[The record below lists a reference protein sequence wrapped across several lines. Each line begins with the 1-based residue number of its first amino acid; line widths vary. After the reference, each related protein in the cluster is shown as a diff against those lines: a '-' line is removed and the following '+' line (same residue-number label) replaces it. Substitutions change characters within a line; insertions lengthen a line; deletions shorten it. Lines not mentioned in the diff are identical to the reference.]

1 MRAIS
6 HHRRP
11 RESGDPASFIGR
23 TFVALT
29 AALVIT
35 AGVATAQS
43 PAVNP
48 QEAAAAKSEATQQ
61 RAQPLNNAPV
71 WKEVRSGAPQVTT
84 VTGRETNVL
93 VQPGGQT
100 WRAIRNGPISIYG
113 GWLLALIVLAIGSF
127 YFVKGSMQLHGAPTG
142 RKLRRFTPW
151 DRAIHWTTAIG
162 FVVLAI
168 SGLVMLFG
176 KSLLLPIIGSTLFS
190 WLAILGKNLH
200 NFIGPLFVI
209 CLVLIFATFVRN
221 NFPQRGD
228 IEWLANLG
236 GFVSGKDT
244 PSYKFNAG
252 EKLWFWGGIAFL
264 GFIVGSTGLILDFPN
279 FDQTRE
285 TMQWAN
291 VFHATGGILFMTA
304 ALGHIYMGTLGM
316 VGAYDAMRTGYVDE
330 TWAKEHHF
338 YWYNDV
344 KAGKDPSALVA
355 PDGEQGT
362 VVHGN
367 RAPHTPGRHA

>member
-1 MRAIS
+1 MSMRS
-6 HHRRP
+6 L
-11 RESGDPASFIGR
+11 GQ
-23 TFVALT
+23 TVVALT
-29 AALVIT
+29 AALVIG
-35 AGVATAQS
+35 AGVAAAQS

-61 RAQPLNNAPV
+61 RVQPLNNSPI

-84 VTGRETNVL
+84 VTGRETNIL

-113 GWLLALIVLAIGSF
+113 GWLIALIVLAIGSF
-127 YFVKGSMQLHGAPTG
+127 YFVKGTMPMHEAPTG
-142 RKLRRFTPW
+142 RTLRRFTPW
-151 DRAIHWTTAIG
+151 DRAIHWTTAIA

-176 KSLLLPIIGSTLFS
+176 KSLLLPIIGATLFS
-190 WLAILGKNLH
+190 WLAVVGKNLH

-209 CLVLIFATFVRN
+209 CLFLIFATFVRN

-228 IEWLANLG
+228 AAWIAHFG
-236 GFVSGKDT
+236 GLFSGKDT
-244 PSYKFNAG
+244 PSFKFNAG
-252 EKLWFWGGIAFL
+252 EKLWFWGGVTFL

-291 VFHATGGILFMTA
+291 VFHAVGGILFMTG

-316 VGAYDAMRTGYVDE
+316 AGAYDAMRTGYVDE
-330 TWAKEHHF
+330 AWAKEHHL

-344 KAGKDPSALVA
+344 EAGKDPSALVM
-355 PDGEQGT
+355 PGEQMGT
-362 VVHGN
+362 RHAAN
-367 RAPHTPGRHA
+367 RAPQTPGRHA

>member
-1 MRAIS
+1 MFSRSVA
-6 HHRRP
+6 
-11 RESGDPASFIGR
+11 
-23 TFVALT
+23 ALT
-29 AALVIT
+29 AALVIS
-35 AGVATAQS
+35 AGVASAQS

-48 QEAAAAKSEATQQ
+48 QEAAAAKNETIQQ
-61 RAQPLNNAPV
+61 RVQPLNNAPV

-84 VTGRETNVL
+84 VTGRETNIL

-113 GWLLALIVLAIGSF
+113 GWLLALMVLAIGSF
-127 YFVKGSMQLHGAPTG
+127 YFVKGTMPLHGAPTG
-142 RKLRRFTPW
+142 RKLRRFTTW
-151 DRAIHWTTAIG
+151 DRAVHWTTAIG
-162 FVVLAI
+162 FVVLAL
-168 SGLVMLFG
+168 SGLLMLFG
-176 KSLLLPIIGSTLFS
+176 KSVLLPLIGYTLFS

-228 IEWLANLG
+228 VEWITHFG
-236 GFVSGKDT
+236 GMFSGKDT
-244 PSYKFNAG
+244 PSFKFNAG
-252 EKLWFWGGIAFL
+252 EKLWFWGGVTFL
-264 GFIVGSTGLILDFPN
+264 GFIVGSTGLVLDFPN

-291 VFHATGGILFMTA
+291 VFHAVGGILFMVG
-304 ALGHIYMGTLGM
+304 ALGHIYMGTIGM
-316 VGAYDAMRTGYVDE
+316 AGAYDAMRTGYVDE
-330 TWAKEHHF
+330 EWAKEHHL

-344 KAGKDPSALVA
+344 KAGKDPSALVM
-355 PDGEQGT
+355 PDNQTQLDGR
-362 VVHGN
+362 N